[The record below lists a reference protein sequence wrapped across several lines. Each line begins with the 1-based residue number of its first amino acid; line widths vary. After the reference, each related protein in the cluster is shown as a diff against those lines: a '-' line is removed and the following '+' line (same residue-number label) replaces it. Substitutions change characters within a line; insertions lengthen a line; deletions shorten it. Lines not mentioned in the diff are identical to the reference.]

1 MYQGHVV
8 VKFSFRRKSS
18 ATLHTLELPSFFRGT
33 GTEATQLSLGRHSD
47 AAHRNYVMRVHD
59 VTAQTRG
66 VRVPPIADVA
76 LVTSSVLRHFFPTSM
91 HLQVVSIKKLSSVVK
106 LVTHL
111 TPKTNLKKINKHY
124 FK

>member
-8 VKFSFRRKSS
+8 VKFSFRRETS

-33 GTEATQLSLGRHSD
+33 GTETTQLSLGRHSD
-47 AAHRNYVMRVHD
+47 AARRNYVMRVYN

-91 HLQVVSIKKLSSVVK
+91 HLEVVSVKKLSSVVK
-106 LVTHL
+106 RGTYL
-111 TPKTNLKKINKHY
+111 TSKANLKKTSTI
-124 FK
+124 